1 MMLGEYRLE
10 NFIRNKIF
18 KKLEN
23 NQKKFGPK
31 LSMRAIYS
39 HFYIENTLVKCT
51 VSKFTLL
58 ISSFSIIDMC
68 VFKHLIK
75 D

>member
-18 KKLEN
+18 KELEN
-23 NQKKFGPK
+23 NQKKFVPK

-39 HFYIENTLVKCT
+39 HFYIENTLVKCA
-51 VSKFTLL
+51 SKFTLL
-58 ISSFSIIDMC
+58 IRSFSIIDMC